1 MKVIITGSTGHIGNN
16 LIRALIKENFQV
28 TALYRNPLKL
38 SALDGLPVQKIQ
50 GNVLDQTF
58 LNKAFQNQDY
68 VFHLAGVIS
77 VNGDPDGNVMKVN
90 VEGTR
95 NVVEACLKN
104 KVKKLIHFSSNHAL
118 KYDENTPEINENLP
132 LADETCIAYDY
143 SKALGE
149 KEVFKGIKRGL
160 NATILSPSSVL
171 GPFDFWNSLQGDMLI
186 KIFKGRMP
194 ALVSKGFDWVDVRD
208 VAKSAISA
216 IEKGKPGERYLIGG
230 RYATPLEIAEICSRF
245 SGIKPPRL
253 VVPIWSAMLGL
264 PFVKLQSFLTR
275 KPPLFTYEALKILK
289 HSNPYFSYEKAKCDL
304 GYRARPLTETLKDT
318 YHWFKSQNLV

>member
-16 LIRALIKENFQV
+16 LVRELIKNNFQV
-28 TALYRNPLKL
+28 TAVYRNPLKL
-38 SALDGLPVQKIQ
+38 RSLDGLPIQKIQ
-50 GNVLDQTF
+50 GNVLNQTF
-58 LNKAFQNQDY
+58 LSKAFQNQDY

-132 LADETCIAYDY
+132 LADATCIAYDY

-149 KEVFKGIKRGL
+149 KEILKGVEKSL
-160 NATILSPSSVL
+160 NATIISPSSVL
-171 GPFDFWNSLQGDMLI
+171 GPNDFWTSLQGDMLI
-186 KIFKGRMP
+186 KMFTGKMP
-194 ALVSKGFDWVDVRD
+194 ALVTKGFDWVDVRD

-216 IEKGKPGERYLIGG
+216 MEKGKSGERYLIGG
-230 RYATPLEIAEICSRF
+230 RYATPRDIAEICSRL
-245 SGIKPPRL
+245 SGKKPPRL
-253 VVPIWSAMLGL
+253 TVPIWMAMLGL
-264 PFVKLQSFLTR
+264 PFVKIQSFLTG

-289 HSNPYFSYEKAKCDL
+289 HSNPNFSYEKAKRDL
-304 GYRARPLTETLKDT
+304 EYRARSLEETIEDT
-318 YHWFKSQNLV
+318 FDWYKSEKMI